1 VTTWIELRDVGLGFA
16 EFVGQLLCETFDAV
30 LNAQQHQIQR
40 RCELVEALA
49 MSDAAFKARFVG
61 ADLVRAREERIFG
74 ARLEPGMRLSSAQE
88 LALAELSSAPRVD
101 SRTVGEPVPLSVNDV
116 AAARAAIESLL
127 VREQR
132 DQIAGLLHRIQEM
145 HLIVDQ
151 GEITAKVEL
160 STVARVGD
168 APPEMALRSTRTETT
183 SGSSA
188 SRETRESEAGEAPG
202 ASIRDA
208 AEAAL
213 SLGGRII
220 VDPETKRTTVLFDRQ
235 ALERAGRT
243 AQDSPLRVTARPITS
258 TSQAVMSSQVTI
270 RFRTA

>member
-1 VTTWIELRDVGLGFA
+1 MDELRDVGLGFA

-40 RCELVEALA
+40 RLELVEALA
-49 MSDAAFKARFVG
+49 MSDAAFKARFIG
-61 ADLVRAREERIFG
+61 AELVRDREARIFG

-101 SRTVGEPVPLSVNDV
+101 SRAVSEPVPLSVNDV
-116 AAARAAIESLL
+116 TAARAAIESLL

-188 SRETRESEAGEAPG
+188 PRETREAEAEAPG

-208 AEAAL
+208 AAAAL

-258 TSQAVMSSQVTI
+258 TSQAMTSSQVTI